1 MRIGSYVLTILGL
14 ALLMIVHEAGHYF
27 VARYFGMRVEK
38 FSIGFGPTI
47 WKHKPK
53 DSPTTFQVGIIPFLA
68 YVKIAGMNPYEEIAE
83 DDKGSYANASL
94 KARIAT
100 ICAGSIANY
109 LFASVFF
116 SFGFLIGGQRIVDE
130 TSMRV
135 SVHPDGPAAKV
146 GVVAGDR
153 MVSVNG
159 EKVSDWKDLTRL
171 IGPHAGQEIDLEIE
185 RNGQILHLKPTP
197 QKDPTAPDDP
207 KAVGKILIGPES
219 YVLPVSVG
227 EAVVLSVKSPPKVVI
242 GFVQGMARMLTF
254 KEKPQVSSVVG
265 IVKDMSATV
274 RESIDEALRQFGG
287 LSAYIGAFNLLPFP
301 ALDGGRMLFLLY
313 EGVAR
318 RKADAKT
325 EAKVHVVGLVMFF
338 MLFLFATYSDIFLK
352 K

>member
-53 DSPTTFQVGIIPFLA
+53 GSPTTFQIGIIPFLA
-68 YVKIAGMNPYEEIAE
+68 YVKIAGMNPYEDTDP
-83 DDKGSYANASL
+83 DDKGSYANAKL

-116 SFGFLIGGQRIVDE
+116 FFGFLIGGQRIIDLD
-130 TSMRV
+130 SMRV
-135 SVHPDGPAAKV
+135 AVHPDGPAAKA
-146 GVVAGDR
+146 GIVAGDR
-153 MVSVNG
+153 VLSVNG
-159 EKVSDWKDLTRL
+159 EHVANWNDLTRL
-171 IGPHAGQEIDLEIE
+171 IGPHGGEEIDLEIE
-185 RNGQILHLKPTP
+185 RGTERLHLRPTP
-197 QKDPTAPDDP
+197 NKDGENA
-207 KAVGKILIGPES
+207 GKIMIGAES
-219 YVLPVSVG
+219 HVVKVGVG
-227 EAVVLSVKSPPKVVI
+227 EALVLSVKWPPKVVI
-242 GFVQGMARMLTF
+242 GFVQGMGRMLTF

-274 RESIDEALRQFGG
+274 RESADEGLRQFGG

-301 ALDGGRMLFLLY
+301 ALDGGRMLFLIY
-313 EGVAR
+313 EGIAR

>member
-14 ALLMIVHEAGHYF
+14 ALLMVVHEAGHYF

-53 DSPTTFQVGIIPFLA
+53 GSPTTFQIGIIPFLA
-68 YVKIAGMNPYEEIAE
+68 YVKIAGMNPYEETPE
-83 DDKGSYANASL
+83 DDAGSYANAKL
-94 KARIAT
+94 KGRIAT

-116 SFGFLIGGQRIVDE
+116 FFGFWIGGQHLVDE

-146 GVVAGDR
+146 GIVAGDR
-153 MVSVNG
+153 MISVNG
-159 EKVSDWKDLTRL
+159 ERVGDWKDLTRL
-171 IGPHAGQEIDLEIE
+171 IGPHAGEEVDLEIE
-185 RNGQILHLKPTP
+185 RGKEHIHLHPIP
-197 QKDPTAPDDP
+197 NKDGENS
-207 KAVGKILIGPES
+207 GKIMIGPES
-219 YVLPVSVG
+219 KVVPVSVG
-227 EAVVLSVKSPPKVVI
+227 EALVLSVKSPPKVVI
-242 GFVQGMARMLTF
+242 AFVRGMGRMLTF

-274 RESIDEALRQFGG
+274 RDSAAEALLQFGG

-301 ALDGGRMLFLLY
+301 ALDGGRMIFLVY
-313 EGVAR
+313 EGIAR

>member
-1 MRIGSYVLTILGL
+1 MRIGSYILTIFGL

-53 DSPTTFQVGIIPFLA
+53 NSPTTFQIGIIPFLA
-68 YVKIAGMNPYEEIAE
+68 YVKIAGMNPYEETPE
-83 DDKGSYANASL
+83 DDKGSYSNASL
-94 KARIAT
+94 RARIAT
-100 ICAGSIANY
+100 ICAGSVANY

-116 SFGFLIGGQRIVDE
+116 FFGFLLGGQVIRDE
-130 TSMRV
+130 ASMRV
-135 SVHPDGPAAKV
+135 SVHPGGPAAVV
-146 GVVAGDR
+146 GVVAGDK
-153 MVSVNG
+153 MLAVNG
-159 EKVSDWKDLTRL
+159 EAVSNWQDLTRL
-171 IGPHAGQEIDLEIE
+171 IGPHGGQEIDLEIE
-185 RNGQILHLKPTP
+185 RNGQRIHVKPTP
-197 QKDPTAPDDP
+197 NKEGENP
-207 KAVGKILIGPES
+207 GKIMIGPET
-219 YVLPVSVG
+219 YTVPVSVG
-227 EAVVLSVKSPPKVVI
+227 EALVLSVKYPPKVVI
-242 GFVQGMARMLTF
+242 GFVKGLGRMLTF

-265 IVKDMSATV
+265 IVQDMSATV
-274 RESIDEALRQFGG
+274 RESIDEGLRQFGG

-313 EGVAR
+313 EGIAR

>member
-1 MRIGSYVLTILGL
+1 MAKLGGMRIGSYVLTILGL

-27 VARYFGMRVEK
+27 VARYFGMRVER

-53 DSPTTFQVGIIPFLA
+53 GSPTTFQIGIIPFLA
-68 YVKIAGMNPYEEIAE
+68 YVKIAGMNPYEETDE

-94 KARIAT
+94 RARVAT
-100 ICAGSIANY
+100 ICAGSVANY

-116 SFGFLIGGQRIVDE
+116 FFGFLLGGQRIHDE
-130 TSMRV
+130 DSMRV
-135 SVHPDGPAAKV
+135 NVLPGGPAATA
-146 GVVAGDR
+146 GVVAGDK

-159 EKVSDWKDLTRL
+159 EAVKNWQDLTRL
-171 IGPHAGQEIDLEIE
+171 IGPHAGQEIDLEVE
-185 RNGQILHLKPTP
+185 RNGQRVHLKPVP
-197 QKDPTAPDDP
+197 NKEGENP
-207 KAVGKILIGPES
+207 GKIMIGPES
-219 YVLPVSVG
+219 YTVPVSVG
-227 EAVVLSVKSPPKVVI
+227 EAFVLSVKAPPKVVI
-242 GFVQGMARMLTF
+242 GFVQSIGRMLTF

-274 RESIDEALRQFGG
+274 RESIDEGLRQFGG

-313 EGVAR
+313 EGIAR

-338 MLFLFATYSDIFLK
+338 VLFLFATYSDLFLK

>member
-14 ALLMIVHEAGHYF
+14 ALLMVVHEAGHYF

-53 DSPTTFQVGIIPFLA
+53 DSPTTFQIGIIPFLA
-68 YVKIAGMNPYEEIAE
+68 YVKIAGLNPYEDIE
-83 DDKGSYANASL
+83 DTDAGSYANAKL

-116 SFGFLIGGQRIVDE
+116 FFGFFLGGQHVVDE

-135 SVHPDGPAAKV
+135 TVHPDGPAAKS
-146 GVVAGDR
+146 GVVSGDR

-159 EKVSDWKDLTRL
+159 ERVGDWKDLTRL
-171 IGPHAGQEIDLEIE
+171 IGPHGGEVVDLEIE
-185 RNGQILHLKPTP
+185 RGTERIHLHPTP
-197 QKDPTAPDDP
+197 NKDGENS
-207 KAVGKILIGPES
+207 GKIMIGPES
-219 YVLPVSVG
+219 RVVPVSVG
-227 EAVVLSVKSPPKVVI
+227 EALVLSVKSPPKVVI
-242 GFVQGMARMLTF
+242 AFVRGMGRMLTF

-274 RESIDEALRQFGG
+274 RDSAAEALLQFGG

-301 ALDGGRMLFLLY
+301 ALDGGRMIFLIY
-313 EGVAR
+313 EGVSR